1 MKKKIFYATLLAA
14 TFLFIACKEEVL
26 APEITG
32 MDTGTAEYTLYIG
45 EKVTLAP
52 NITNLHGSNHYLWL
66 IDNKE
71 VATGNLDYTF
81 TATKPGTFIITFRAE
96 NKGGMNE
103 KHFKVFVDEPIR
115 IAFAQEK
122 VEVPRCEVIEISP
135 VITGPQRDDYQY
147 EWAIGDS
154 ILGNKPTLE
163 FISAKPGTYT
173 LTLKAKADRQTE
185 TSSCAVEVKEA
196 DYKVFPPKLMA
207 YRPSVWEG
215 AFWDWCIP
223 EADESFAYPP
233 EEMIQKLNEYLSNQ
247 SAFPKFELDAWGSY
261 IVVGFD
267 HKVVNKKN
275 AYDIQIDINGYAAKE
290 VLFFVAHDSNKNG
303 KPDEDEWREIRTNNF
318 NYPQIRDYE
327 ITFTYEGY
335 DDFEEETI
343 FTWKDNQGQSG
354 KKQTY
359 CGFPGYHLVGGE
371 MVQVNGWGNS
381 FTLKGRR
388 IDKTNVSGMPFTK
401 KHYLNIN
408 DAVTSEGEPANLL
421 GIDFLKIENAGML
434 YSKEETP
441 PMGSRSEVKIQSIV
455 DLHLLN

>member
-32 MDTGTAEYTLYIG
+32 MDTGTAEYALYIG

-173 LTLKAKADRQTE
+173 LTLKRRPIVKPKQ
-185 TSSCAVEVKEA
+185 AVA
-196 DYKVFPPKLMA
+196 P
-207 YRPSVWEG
+207 
-215 AFWDWCIP
+215 
-223 EADESFAYPP
+223 
-233 EEMIQKLNEYLSNQ
+233 
-247 SAFPKFELDAWGSY
+247 
-261 IVVGFD
+261 
-267 HKVVNKKN
+267 
-275 AYDIQIDINGYAAKE
+275 
-290 VLFFVAHDSNKNG
+290 
-303 KPDEDEWREIRTNNF
+303 WRLKRRIIKYF
-318 NYPQIRDYE
+318 QIRFS
-327 ITFTYEGY
+327 TTA
-335 DDFEEETI
+335 
-343 FTWKDNQGQSG
+343 
-354 KKQTY
+354 
-359 CGFPGYHLVGGE
+359 PLHGE
-371 MVQVNGWGNS
+371 VVRFGT
-381 FTLKGRR
+381 TLSAAERHSYTQKMKWCR
-388 IDKTNVSGMPFTK
+388 KS
-401 KHYLNIN
+401 LNI
-408 DAVTSEGEPANLL
+408 
-421 GIDFLKIENAGML
+421 
-434 YSKEETP
+434 
-441 PMGSRSEVKIQSIV
+441 
-455 DLHLLN
+455 

>member
-66 IDNKE
+66 IDDKE

-185 TSSCAVEVKEA
+185 TSSCVVEVKEA

-207 YRPSVWEG
+207 YRPLYGKEPFGIGVYRKQMNHLH
-215 AFWDWCIP
+215 IH
-223 EADESFAYPP
+223 
-233 EEMIQKLNEYLSNQ
+233 
-247 SAFPKFELDAWGSY
+247 PK
-261 IVVGFD
+261 
-267 HKVVNKKN
+267 K
-275 AYDIQIDINGYAAKE
+275 
-290 VLFFVAHDSNKNG
+290 
-303 KPDEDEWREIRTNNF
+303 
-318 NYPQIRDYE
+318 
-327 ITFTYEGY
+327 
-335 DDFEEETI
+335 
-343 FTWKDNQGQSG
+343 
-354 KKQTY
+354 
-359 CGFPGYHLVGGE
+359 
-371 MVQVNGWGNS
+371 
-381 FTLKGRR
+381 
-388 IDKTNVSGMPFTK
+388 
-401 KHYLNIN
+401 
-408 DAVTSEGEPANLL
+408 
-421 GIDFLKIENAGML
+421 
-434 YSKEETP
+434 
-441 PMGSRSEVKIQSIV
+441 
-455 DLHLLN
+455 